1 MNSKRYLNRS
11 RHHVNKTGVSVPLRN
26 FFFLTNFTR
35 QIDQGIQNDNG
46 SSSLNGAEAF
56 LNDINA
62 TKNANNTIIGHLNI
76 NSFRNLFPFAEKII
90 QVFHIFLVSESEL
103 DNTFPTNLFKVN
115 GFKIFRYD
123 RN

>member
-1 MNSKRYLNRS
+1 M
-11 RHHVNKTGVSVPLRN
+11 
-26 FFFLTNFTR
+26 TNFTR

-62 TKNANNTIIGHLNI
+62 NKNANNTIIGHLNI

-115 GFKIFRYD
+115 GFKIFLGVTEIDLEEVFCTSMSECHVGYFKD
-123 RN
+123 TLIFPI

>member
-1 MNSKRYLNRS
+1 M
-11 RHHVNKTGVSVPLRN
+11 
-26 FFFLTNFTR
+26 TNFTR

-62 TKNANNTIIGHLNI
+62 NKTANNTIIGHLNI
-76 NSFRNLFPFAEKII
+76 NSSRNLFPFAEKII
-90 QVFHIFLVSESEL
+90 QVFHIFLVPESEL

-115 GFKIFRYD
+115 GYKNFRYD